1 MKKLSKKLLLSGLAA
16 LTIYSGFNTID
27 ISTTYA
33 KVNYDVFDLEAHRGG
48 IDVRPENTLYSYA
61 YAIEL
66 GATSIECDMQLTKDG
81 QIVMSHNPILNSD
94 ITRDKNGNYIENN
107 KYDIRLMTVDELK
120 KFDVG
125 VMDQNCGEYYDLHGK
140 TQFTYDAKIPTLEE
154 LMQLIQSYDDKN
166 IVLNIETKSYP
177 DPASAGYKNNA
188 DPKKFVEVFNN
199 IVKKYDMED
208 RVVLQSFD
216 WQTLIEMKKL
226 NPNISTSALWQEQPS
241 WGRDSESLRRYEKK
255 KSPWL
260 GGLDIKDY
268 QGNPVKAAHAI
279 GADIISPYYTEI
291 SKQDVDEAHS
301 LGMKVVPWTV
311 NNEKDMTMLL
321 DMGVDGIISDKP
333 WLLKQVLE
341 KRNIKLHTPTV
352 NVDSPYHTGTD
363 HKDTAP
369 TKAGNGND
377 ADRKSTRLNSSHEW
391 ISRMPSSA

>member
-1 MKKLSKKLLLSGLAA
+1 MKKLSKKLLLRGLAA
-16 LTIYSGFNTID
+16 LTIYSGFNNID

-48 IDVRPENTLYSYA
+48 RDVRPENTLYSYA

-94 ITRDKNGNYIENN
+94 ITRDENGNYIENN

-125 VMDQNCGEYYDLHGK
+125 VMDPNCGEYYDLHGK

-154 LMQLIQSYDDKN
+154 LMQLIQSYGDKN

-177 DPASAGYKNNA
+177 DPVSAGYKNNA

-226 NPNISTSALWQEQPS
+226 NPNISTSTLWQEQPS

-260 GGLDIKDY
+260 SGLDIKDY

-311 NNEKDMTMLL
+311 NNEKDMNMLL

-341 KRNIKLHTPTV
+341 KRNIKLHTPTI

-369 TKAGNGND
+369 TEAGNGND
-377 ADRKSTRLNSSHEW
+377 A
-391 ISRMPSSA
+391 AY

>member
-48 IDVRPENTLYSYA
+48 RDIRPENTLYSYA

-94 ITRDKNGNYIENN
+94 ITRDENGNYIENN

-125 VMDQNCGEYYDLHGK
+125 VMDPNCGEYYDLHGK

-154 LMQLIQSYDDKN
+154 LMQLIQSYGDKN

-260 GGLDIKDY
+260 GALDIKDY

-311 NNEKDMTMLL
+311 NNEKDMNMLL

-369 TKAGNGND
+369 TEAGNGND
-377 ADRKSTRLNSSHEW
+377 A
-391 ISRMPSSA
+391 AY

>member
-16 LTIYSGFNTID
+16 LTIYSGFNNID

-48 IDVRPENTLYSYA
+48 RDVRPENTLYSYA

-94 ITRDKNGNYIENN
+94 ITRDENGNYIENN

-125 VMDQNCGEYYDLHGK
+125 VMDPNCGEYYDLHGK

-154 LMQLIQSYDDKN
+154 LMQLIQSYGDKN

-177 DPASAGYKNNA
+177 DPVSAGYKNNA

-241 WGRDSESLRRYEKK
+241 WGRDSDSLRRYEKK

-311 NNEKDMTMLL
+311 NNEKDMNMLL

-369 TKAGNGND
+369 TEAGNGND
-377 ADRKSTRLNSSHEW
+377 A
-391 ISRMPSSA
+391 AY

>member
-48 IDVRPENTLYSYA
+48 RDVRPENTLYSYA

-94 ITRDKNGNYIENN
+94 ITRDENGNYIENN

-125 VMDQNCGEYYDLHGK
+125 VMDPNCGEYYDLHGK

-154 LMQLIQSYDDKN
+154 LMQLIQSYGDKN

-260 GGLDIKDY
+260 SGLDIKDY

-311 NNEKDMTMLL
+311 NNEKDMNMLL

-341 KRNIKLHTPTV
+341 KRNIKLHTPTI

-369 TKAGNGND
+369 TEAGNGND
-377 ADRKSTRLNSSHEW
+377 A
-391 ISRMPSSA
+391 AY

>member
-48 IDVRPENTLYSYA
+48 RDIRPENTLYSYA

-268 QGNPVKAAHAI
+268 QRNPVKAAHAI

-377 ADRKSTRLNSSHEW
+377 A
-391 ISRMPSSA
+391 AY

>member
-16 LTIYSGFNTID
+16 LTIYSGYNNID

-48 IDVRPENTLYSYA
+48 RDVRPENTLYSYA

-94 ITRDKNGNYIENN
+94 ITRDENGNYIENN

-125 VMDQNCGEYYDLHGK
+125 VMDPNCGEYYDLHGK

-154 LMQLIQSYDDKN
+154 LMQLIQSYGDKN

-255 KSPWL
+255 KSSWL

-311 NNEKDMTMLL
+311 NNEKDMNMLL

-341 KRNIKLHTPTV
+341 KRNIKLHTPTI

-369 TKAGNGND
+369 TEAGNGND
-377 ADRKSTRLNSSHEW
+377 A
-391 ISRMPSSA
+391 AY

>member
-16 LTIYSGFNTID
+16 LTIYSGFNNID

-48 IDVRPENTLYSYA
+48 RDVRPENTLYSYA

-94 ITRDKNGNYIENN
+94 ITRDENGNYIENN
-107 KYDIRLMTVDELK
+107 KYDICLMTVDELK

-125 VMDQNCGEYYDLHGK
+125 VMDPNCGEYYDLHGK

-154 LMQLIQSYDDKN
+154 LMQLIQSYGDKN

-311 NNEKDMTMLL
+311 NNEKDMNMLL

-369 TKAGNGND
+369 TEAGNGND
-377 ADRKSTRLNSSHEW
+377 A
-391 ISRMPSSA
+391 AY

>member
-16 LTIYSGFNTID
+16 LTIYSGFNNID

-48 IDVRPENTLYSYA
+48 RDVRPENTLYSYA

-94 ITRDKNGNYIENN
+94 ITRDENGNYIKNN

-154 LMQLIQSYDDKN
+154 LMQLIQSYGDKN

-311 NNEKDMTMLL
+311 NNEKDMNMLL

-369 TKAGNGND
+369 TEAGNGND
-377 ADRKSTRLNSSHEW
+377 A
-391 ISRMPSSA
+391 AY

>member
-1 MKKLSKKLLLSGLAA
+1 MKKLSKKLLFSGLAA

-48 IDVRPENTLYSYA
+48 RDVRPENTLYSYA

-125 VMDQNCGEYYDLHGK
+125 VMDPNCGEYYDLHGK

-154 LMQLIQSYDDKN
+154 LMQLIQSYGDKN

-377 ADRKSTRLNSSHEW
+377 A
-391 ISRMPSSA
+391 AY

>member
-16 LTIYSGFNTID
+16 LTIYSGFNNID
-27 ISTTYA
+27 ISTTYT

-48 IDVRPENTLYSYA
+48 RDVRPENTLYSYA

-94 ITRDKNGNYIENN
+94 ITRDENGNYIENN

-125 VMDQNCGEYYDLHGK
+125 VMDPNCGEYYDLHGK

-154 LMQLIQSYDDKN
+154 LMQLIQSYGDKN

-199 IVKKYDMED
+199 IVKKYNMED

-311 NNEKDMTMLL
+311 NNEKDMNMLL

-341 KRNIKLHTPTV
+341 KRNIKLHTPTI

-369 TKAGNGND
+369 TEAGNGND
-377 ADRKSTRLNSSHEW
+377 A
-391 ISRMPSSA
+391 AY

>member
-16 LTIYSGFNTID
+16 LTIYSRFNNID

-48 IDVRPENTLYSYA
+48 RDVRPENTLYSYA

-94 ITRDKNGNYIENN
+94 ITRDENGNYIENN

-125 VMDQNCGEYYDLHGK
+125 VMDPNCGEYYDLHGK

-154 LMQLIQSYDDKN
+154 LMQLIQSYGDKN

-199 IVKKYDMED
+199 IVKKYDMEN

-301 LGMKVVPWTV
+301 LDMKIVPWSV
-311 NNEKDMTMLL
+311 NNEKDMNMLL

-341 KRNIKLHTPTV
+341 KRNIKLHTPTI

-369 TKAGNGND
+369 TEAGNGND
-377 ADRKSTRLNSSHEW
+377 A
-391 ISRMPSSA
+391 AY

>member
-16 LTIYSGFNTID
+16 LTIYSGFNNID

-48 IDVRPENTLYSYA
+48 RDVRPENTLYSYA

-94 ITRDKNGNYIENN
+94 ITRDENGNYIENN

-125 VMDQNCGEYYDLHGK
+125 VMDPNCGEYYDLHGK

-154 LMQLIQSYDDKN
+154 LMQLIQSYGDKN

-260 GGLDIKDY
+260 SGLDIKDY

-291 SKQDVDEAHS
+291 SKKDVDEAHS
-301 LGMKVVPWTV
+301 LGMKVIPWTV
-311 NNEKDMTMLL
+311 NNEKDMNMLL

-369 TKAGNGND
+369 TEAGNSND
-377 ADRKSTRLNSSHEW
+377 A
-391 ISRMPSSA
+391 AY

>member
-16 LTIYSGFNTID
+16 LTIYSGYNNID

-48 IDVRPENTLYSYA
+48 RDVRPENTLYSYA

-94 ITRDKNGNYIENN
+94 ITRDENGNYIENN
-107 KYDIRLMTVDELK
+107 KYDICLMTVDELK
-120 KFDVG
+120 KFEVG
-125 VMDQNCGEYYDLHGK
+125 VMDPNCGEYYDLHGK

-154 LMQLIQSYDDKN
+154 LMQLIQSYGDKN

-311 NNEKDMTMLL
+311 NNEKDMTMLP

-377 ADRKSTRLNSSHEW
+377 A
-391 ISRMPSSA
+391 AY

>member
-16 LTIYSGFNTID
+16 LTIYSGYNNID

-48 IDVRPENTLYSYA
+48 RDIRPENTLYSYA

-94 ITRDKNGNYIENN
+94 ITRDENGNYIENN

-125 VMDQNCGEYYDLHGK
+125 VMDPNCGEYYDLHGK

-154 LMQLIQSYDDKN
+154 LMQLIQSYGDKN

-311 NNEKDMTMLL
+311 NNEKDMNMLL

-369 TKAGNGND
+369 TEAGNGND
-377 ADRKSTRLNSSHEW
+377 A
-391 ISRMPSSA
+391 AY

>member
-16 LTIYSGFNTID
+16 LTIYSRFNNID

-48 IDVRPENTLYSYA
+48 RDVRPENTLYSYA

-94 ITRDKNGNYIENN
+94 ITRDENGNYIENN

-125 VMDQNCGEYYDLHGK
+125 VMDPNCGEYYDLHGK

-154 LMQLIQSYDDKN
+154 LMQLIQSYSDKN

-377 ADRKSTRLNSSHEW
+377 A
-391 ISRMPSSA
+391 AY

>member
-16 LTIYSGFNTID
+16 LIIYSGFNNID

-48 IDVRPENTLYSYA
+48 RDVRPENTLYSYA

-94 ITRDKNGNYIENN
+94 ITRDENGNYIENN

-125 VMDQNCGEYYDLHGK
+125 VMDPNCGEYYDLHGK

-154 LMQLIQSYDDKN
+154 LMQLIQSYGDKN

-199 IVKKYDMED
+199 IVKKYDMEN

-311 NNEKDMTMLL
+311 NNEKDMNVLL

-341 KRNIKLHTPTV
+341 KRNIKLHTPTI

-369 TKAGNGND
+369 TEAGNGND
-377 ADRKSTRLNSSHEW
+377 A
-391 ISRMPSSA
+391 AY

>member
-16 LTIYSGFNTID
+16 LTIYSGFNNID

-48 IDVRPENTLYSYA
+48 RDVRPENTLYSYA

-66 GATSIECDMQLTKDG
+66 GATSIECDMQLTKNG

-94 ITRDKNGNYIENN
+94 ITRDENGNYIENN

-125 VMDQNCGEYYDLHGK
+125 VMDPNCGEYYDLHGK
-140 TQFTYDAKIPTLEE
+140 TQFSYDAKIPTLEE
-154 LMQLIQSYDDKN
+154 LMQLIQSYGDKN

-311 NNEKDMTMLL
+311 NNEKDMNMLL

-369 TKAGNGND
+369 TEAGNGND
-377 ADRKSTRLNSSHEW
+377 A
-391 ISRMPSSA
+391 AY

>member
-16 LTIYSGFNTID
+16 LTVYSGFNNID

-48 IDVRPENTLYSYA
+48 RDVRPENTLYSYA

-94 ITRDKNGNYIENN
+94 ITRDENGNYIENN

-125 VMDQNCGEYYDLHGK
+125 VMDPNCGEYYDLHGK

-154 LMQLIQSYDDKN
+154 LMQLIQSYGDKN

-216 WQTLIEMKKL
+216 WQTLIEIKKL

-255 KSPWL
+255 KSSWL

-311 NNEKDMTMLL
+311 NNEKDMNMLL

-341 KRNIKLHTPTV
+341 KRNIKLHTPTI

-369 TKAGNGND
+369 TEAGNGND
-377 ADRKSTRLNSSHEW
+377 A
-391 ISRMPSSA
+391 AY

>member
-16 LTIYSGFNTID
+16 LTIYSGFNNID

-48 IDVRPENTLYSYA
+48 RDVRPENTLYSYA

-94 ITRDKNGNYIENN
+94 ITRDENGNYIENN

-125 VMDQNCGEYYDLHGK
+125 VMDPNCGEYYDLHGK

-154 LMQLIQSYDDKN
+154 LMQLIQPYGDKN

-311 NNEKDMTMLL
+311 NNEKDMNMLL

-341 KRNIKLHTPTV
+341 KRNIKLHTPTI

-369 TKAGNGND
+369 TEAGNGND
-377 ADRKSTRLNSSHEW
+377 A
-391 ISRMPSSA
+391 AY

>member
-16 LTIYSGFNTID
+16 LTIYSGFNNID

-48 IDVRPENTLYSYA
+48 RDVRPENTLYSYA

-94 ITRDKNGNYIENN
+94 ITRDENGNYIENN

-125 VMDQNCGEYYDLHGK
+125 VMDPNCGEYYDLHGK
-140 TQFTYDAKIPTLEE
+140 TQSTYDAKIPTLEE
-154 LMQLIQSYDDKN
+154 LMQLIQSYGDKN

-311 NNEKDMTMLL
+311 NNEKDMNMLL

-341 KRNIKLHTPTV
+341 KRNIKLHTPTI

-369 TKAGNGND
+369 TEAGNGND
-377 ADRKSTRLNSSHEW
+377 A
-391 ISRMPSSA
+391 AY

>member
-1 MKKLSKKLLLSGLAA
+1 MKKLSKKLLFSGLAA

-48 IDVRPENTLYSYA
+48 RDVRPENTLYSYA

-94 ITRDKNGNYIENN
+94 ITRDENGNYIENN

-125 VMDQNCGEYYDLHGK
+125 VMDPNCGEYYDLHGK

-154 LMQLIQSYDDKN
+154 LMQLIQSYGDKN

-311 NNEKDMTMLL
+311 NNEKDMNMLL

-341 KRNIKLHTPTV
+341 KRNIKLHTPTI

-369 TKAGNGND
+369 TEAGNGND
-377 ADRKSTRLNSSHEW
+377 A
-391 ISRMPSSA
+391 AY

>member
-1 MKKLSKKLLLSGLAA
+1 MKKLSQKLLLSGLAA

-48 IDVRPENTLYSYA
+48 RDVRPENTLYSYA

-94 ITRDKNGNYIENN
+94 ITRDENGNYIENN

-125 VMDQNCGEYYDLHGK
+125 VMDPNCGEYYDLHGK

-154 LMQLIQSYDDKN
+154 LMQLIQSYGDKN

-311 NNEKDMTMLL
+311 NNEKDMNMLL

-369 TKAGNGND
+369 TEAGNGND
-377 ADRKSTRLNSSHEW
+377 A
-391 ISRMPSSA
+391 AY

>member
-16 LTIYSGFNTID
+16 LTIYSGFNNID

-48 IDVRPENTLYSYA
+48 RDVRPENTLYSYA

-94 ITRDKNGNYIENN
+94 ITRDENGNYIENN

-125 VMDQNCGEYYDLHGK
+125 VMDPNCGEYYDLHGK

-154 LMQLIQSYDDKN
+154 LMQLIQSYGDKN

-311 NNEKDMTMLL
+311 NNEKDMNMLL

-363 HKDTAP
+363 QTQPLQKLVTAMMP
-369 TKAGNGND
+369 LTK
-377 ADRKSTRLNSSHEW
+377 
-391 ISRMPSSA
+391 P

>member
-16 LTIYSGFNTID
+16 LTIYSGFNNID

-48 IDVRPENTLYSYA
+48 RDVRPENTLYSYA

-94 ITRDKNGNYIENN
+94 ITRDENGNYIENN

-125 VMDQNCGEYYDLHGK
+125 IMDPNCGEYYDLHGK

-154 LMQLIQSYDDKN
+154 LMQLIQSYGDKN

-177 DPASAGYKNNA
+177 DPVSAGYKNNA

-199 IVKKYDMED
+199 IVKKYDMDD

-311 NNEKDMTMLL
+311 NNEKDMNMLL

-369 TKAGNGND
+369 TEAGNGND
-377 ADRKSTRLNSSHEW
+377 A
-391 ISRMPSSA
+391 AY

>member
-48 IDVRPENTLYSYA
+48 RDVRPENTLYSYA

-94 ITRDKNGNYIENN
+94 ITRDENGNYIKNN

-125 VMDQNCGEYYDLHGK
+125 VMDPNCGEYYDLHGK

-154 LMQLIQSYDDKN
+154 LMQLIQSYGDKN

-311 NNEKDMTMLL
+311 NNEKDMNMLL

-377 ADRKSTRLNSSHEW
+377 A
-391 ISRMPSSA
+391 AY

>member
-48 IDVRPENTLYSYA
+48 RDIRPENTLYSYA

-94 ITRDKNGNYIENN
+94 ITRDENGNYIENN

-125 VMDQNCGEYYDLHGK
+125 VMDPNCGEYYDLHGK

-154 LMQLIQSYDDKN
+154 LMQLIQSYGDKN

-208 RVVLQSFD
+208 TVVLQSFD

-311 NNEKDMTMLL
+311 NNEKDMNMLL

-369 TKAGNGND
+369 TEAGNGND
-377 ADRKSTRLNSSHEW
+377 A
-391 ISRMPSSA
+391 AY

>member
-1 MKKLSKKLLLSGLAA
+1 MKKLSKKLLLSSLAA
-16 LTIYSGFNTID
+16 LTIYSGYNNID

-48 IDVRPENTLYSYA
+48 RDVRPENTLYSYA

-94 ITRDKNGNYIENN
+94 ITRDENGNYIENN

-125 VMDQNCGEYYDLHGK
+125 VMDPNCGEYYDLHGK

-154 LMQLIQSYDDKN
+154 LMQLIQSYGDKN

-311 NNEKDMTMLL
+311 NNEKDMNMLL

-333 WLLKQVLE
+333 WLLRQVLE

-369 TKAGNGND
+369 TEAGNGND
-377 ADRKSTRLNSSHEW
+377 A
-391 ISRMPSSA
+391 AY

>member
-16 LTIYSGFNTID
+16 LTIYSGFNNID

-48 IDVRPENTLYSYA
+48 RDVRPENTLYSYA
-61 YAIEL
+61 YAIEI
-66 GATSIECDMQLTKDG
+66 GATSIECDMQLTKYG

-94 ITRDKNGNYIENN
+94 ITRDENGNYIKNN

-125 VMDQNCGEYYDLHGK
+125 VMDPNCGEYYDLHGK

-154 LMQLIQSYDDKN
+154 LMQLIQSYGDKN

-199 IVKKYDMED
+199 IVKKYNMED

-377 ADRKSTRLNSSHEW
+377 A
-391 ISRMPSSA
+391 AY

>member
-16 LTIYSGFNTID
+16 LTIYSGYNNID

-48 IDVRPENTLYSYA
+48 RDVRPENTLYSYA

-94 ITRDKNGNYIENN
+94 ITRDENGNYIENN
-107 KYDIRLMTVDELK
+107 KYDIRLMTVDKLK

-125 VMDQNCGEYYDLHGK
+125 VMDPNCGEYYDLHGK

-154 LMQLIQSYDDKN
+154 LMQLIQSYGDKN

-177 DPASAGYKNNA
+177 DPVSAGYKNNA

-199 IVKKYDMED
+199 IVKKYDMDD

-301 LGMKVVPWTV
+301 LGMKVVPCTV
-311 NNEKDMTMLL
+311 NNEKDMNMLL

-341 KRNIKLHTPTV
+341 KRNIKLHTPTI

-369 TKAGNGND
+369 TEAGNGND
-377 ADRKSTRLNSSHEW
+377 A
-391 ISRMPSSA
+391 AY

>member
-48 IDVRPENTLYSYA
+48 RDIRPENTLYSYA

-94 ITRDKNGNYIENN
+94 ITRDENGNYIENN

-125 VMDQNCGEYYDLHGK
+125 VMDPNCGEYYDLHGK

-154 LMQLIQSYDDKN
+154 LMQLIQSYGDKN

-260 GGLDIKDY
+260 GGLDIKYY

-311 NNEKDMTMLL
+311 NNEKDMNMLL

-369 TKAGNGND
+369 TEAGNGND
-377 ADRKSTRLNSSHEW
+377 A
-391 ISRMPSSA
+391 AY

>member
-16 LTIYSGFNTID
+16 LTIYSGFNNID

-48 IDVRPENTLYSYA
+48 RDVRPENTLYSYA

-94 ITRDKNGNYIENN
+94 ITRDENGNYIKNN

-154 LMQLIQSYDDKN
+154 LMQLIQSYGDKN

-301 LGMKVVPWTV
+301 LDMKIVPWTV
-311 NNEKDMTMLL
+311 NNEKDMNMLL

-377 ADRKSTRLNSSHEW
+377 A
-391 ISRMPSSA
+391 AY

>member
-16 LTIYSGFNTID
+16 LTIYSGYNNID

-48 IDVRPENTLYSYA
+48 RDVRPENTLYSYA

-94 ITRDKNGNYIENN
+94 ITRDENGNYIENN

-125 VMDQNCGEYYDLHGK
+125 VMDPNCGEYYDLHGK

-154 LMQLIQSYDDKN
+154 LMQLIQSYGDKN

-311 NNEKDMTMLL
+311 NNEKDMNMLL

-363 HKDTAP
+363 HKNTAP
-369 TKAGNGND
+369 TEAGNGND
-377 ADRKSTRLNSSHEW
+377 A
-391 ISRMPSSA
+391 AY

>member
-1 MKKLSKKLLLSGLAA
+1 MKKLSKKLLFSGLAA

-48 IDVRPENTLYSYA
+48 RDVRPENTLYSYA

-154 LMQLIQSYDDKN
+154 LMQLIQSYGDKN

-226 NPNISTSALWQEQPS
+226 NPNISTSALWQKQPS

-311 NNEKDMTMLL
+311 NNEKDMNMLL

-377 ADRKSTRLNSSHEW
+377 A
-391 ISRMPSSA
+391 AY

>member
-16 LTIYSGFNTID
+16 LTIYSGFNNID

-48 IDVRPENTLYSYA
+48 RDVRPENTLYSYA

-94 ITRDKNGNYIENN
+94 ITRDENGNYIENN

-125 VMDQNCGEYYDLHGK
+125 VMDPNCGEYYDLHGK

-154 LMQLIQSYDDKN
+154 LMQLIQSYGDKN

-260 GGLDIKDY
+260 GGLNIKDY

-291 SKQDVDEAHS
+291 SKQDVDEAHF

-311 NNEKDMTMLL
+311 NNEKDMNMLL

-341 KRNIKLHTPTV
+341 KRNIKLHTPTI

-369 TKAGNGND
+369 TEAGNGND
-377 ADRKSTRLNSSHEW
+377 A
-391 ISRMPSSA
+391 AY

>member
-48 IDVRPENTLYSYA
+48 RDIRPENTLYSYA

-94 ITRDKNGNYIENN
+94 ITRDENGNYIENN

-125 VMDQNCGEYYDLHGK
+125 VMDPNCGEYYDLHGK

-154 LMQLIQSYDDKN
+154 LMQLIQSYGDKN

-199 IVKKYDMED
+199 IVKNYDMED

-311 NNEKDMTMLL
+311 NNEKDMNMLL

-369 TKAGNGND
+369 TEAGNGND
-377 ADRKSTRLNSSHEW
+377 A
-391 ISRMPSSA
+391 AY

>member
-16 LTIYSGFNTID
+16 LTIYSGFNNID

-48 IDVRPENTLYSYA
+48 RDVRPENTLYSYA

-94 ITRDKNGNYIENN
+94 ITRDENGNYIENN

-125 VMDQNCGEYYDLHGK
+125 VMDSNCGEYYDLHGK

-154 LMQLIQSYDDKN
+154 LMQLIQSYGDKN

-311 NNEKDMTMLL
+311 NNEKDMNMLL

-341 KRNIKLHTPTV
+341 KRNIKLHTPTI

-369 TKAGNGND
+369 TEAGNGND
-377 ADRKSTRLNSSHEW
+377 A
-391 ISRMPSSA
+391 AY

>member
-16 LTIYSGFNTID
+16 LTIYSGFNNID

-48 IDVRPENTLYSYA
+48 RDVRPENTLYSYA

-94 ITRDKNGNYIENN
+94 ITRDENGNYIENN

-125 VMDQNCGEYYDLHGK
+125 VMDPNCGEYYDLHGK

-154 LMQLIQSYDDKN
+154 LMQLIQSYGDKN

-301 LGMKVVPWTV
+301 LGIKVVPWTV
-311 NNEKDMTMLL
+311 NNEKDMNMLL

-369 TKAGNGND
+369 TEAGNGND
-377 ADRKSTRLNSSHEW
+377 A
-391 ISRMPSSA
+391 AY